1 VLNYYRTERILVCCK
16 QQAKIESL
24 VCVDTMRRSKR
35 SLAKHLEL
43 VQLHGGNKDVTD
55 VRATPIA
62 TSVPLGSDI
71 SRTQWFPVTR
81 FDFRSPDS
89 PYD

>member
-1 VLNYYRTERILVCCK
+1 VLKYLYRAERILVCCK

-24 VCVDTMRRSKR
+24 VCVDTRRSKR

-62 TSVPLGSDI
+62 TSLPLGSDI
-71 SRTQWFPVTR
+71 SKTQWFPVTR
-81 FDFRSPDS
+81 LDFRSPDS